1 MIADRDI
8 VRAAA
13 QQTLYQLGVGED
25 ADARVAMA
33 AAIADQVLADA
44 GDDMKR
50 AVRTAIAAAFSMSD
64 NAGYG
69 ARRQASLSGRYDGA
83 Y

>member
-1 MIADRDI
+1 MSADRD
-8 VRAAA
+8 VVQSAAE
-13 QQTLYQLGVGED
+13 QTLYQLGVGED
-25 ADARVAMA
+25 ADAGAAMA
-33 AAIADQVLADA
+33 AAIADEVLADA

-50 AVRTAIAAAFSMSD
+50 AIRTAIAAAFSMAD

-83 Y
+83 F

>member
-13 QQTLYQLGVGED
+13 QQTLYQLNAGED
-25 ADARVAMA
+25 ADARAAMA

-44 GDDMKR
+44 RDDMKR
-50 AVRTAIAAAFSMSD
+50 AVRTAIAAAFSMAD